1 MWLHPWPNHLDKDCW
16 HKGKP
21 KCYNSGKFGYAK
33 KDCLVNIN
41 HNTNF
46 TEEKQVEGTM
56 FYASQASGTN
66 RDVWYIGSGF
76 SNHMTI
82 KKHMF
87 IEMYPYATP
96 IIKMGNGQVVEWN
109 GNEIIVVQTKR
120 GTNHIRDVLL
130 VPDLEHNLFSV
141 GQLM

>member
-1 MWLHPWPNHLDKDCW
+1 MIEVEVPEEEEEAEVENFLKKGHNIFNKRKIESVEHVVTPNDLDKDCW

-21 KCYNSGKFGYAK
+21 KCYNSEKFGYAK
-33 KDCLVNIN
+33 KDWLVNIN

-96 IIKMGNGQVVEWN
+96 KVKMGNGQVVE
-109 GNEIIVVQTKR
+109 
-120 GTNHIRDVLL
+120 
-130 VPDLEHNLFSV
+130 
-141 GQLM
+141 